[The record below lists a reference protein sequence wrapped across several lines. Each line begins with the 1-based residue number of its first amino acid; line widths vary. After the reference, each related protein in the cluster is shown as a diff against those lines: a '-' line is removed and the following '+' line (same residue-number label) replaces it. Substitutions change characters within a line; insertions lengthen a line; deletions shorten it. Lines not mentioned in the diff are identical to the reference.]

1 MKDIDL
7 LEKSGIIKNNNLYKK
22 VLELKDFEINSLEY
36 KEALLLDKRSYFKYY
51 ISLLKNNHPLTF
63 SFSPSND
70 YNSRIIKM
78 FLFFFSFSLDFT
90 VNTLFF

>member
-36 KEALLLDKRSYFKYY
+36 EEALLLDKRSYFKYY
-51 ISLLKNNHPLTF
+51 PIL
-63 SFSPSND
+63 
-70 YNSRIIKM
+70 
-78 FLFFFSFSLDFT
+78 LDFI
-90 VNTLFF
+90 